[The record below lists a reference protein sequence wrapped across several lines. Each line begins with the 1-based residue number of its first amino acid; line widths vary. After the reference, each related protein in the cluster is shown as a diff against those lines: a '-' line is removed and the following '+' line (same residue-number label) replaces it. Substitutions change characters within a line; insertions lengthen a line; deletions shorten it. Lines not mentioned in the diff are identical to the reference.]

1 MLTPTCP
8 LNNVLVTIKNKF
20 YDTVEFASGIKL
32 YKDTGYHP
40 EESAML
46 EATVVSIPRAVQERM
61 DYAGMTLPMRPGDRI
76 LMRYDVVYSYID
88 QPDRDTPI
96 YKNVLLYKGEEFW
109 KVDIQKIF
117 GIILGGDVFMINGY
131 VLCDILYDDTRS
143 TRIILPGNAKV
154 PELFRPIPPAD
165 RLRVKH
171 IGLPLFGHPPL
182 SVAAGEDILAT
193 QGVAQRYEINDS
205 IFYIIKQ
212 SHILAGANG

>member
-20 YDTVEFASGIKL
+20 YDCIEFASGVKL

-46 EATVVSIPRAVQERM
+46 EAVVVSVPRAVQDRA
-61 DYAGMTLPMRPGDRI
+61 DYEGMTTPMKPGDRI

-96 YKNVLLYKGEEFW
+96 YKNVLLFRGEEFW
-109 KVDIQKIF
+109 KVDIQKVFAIV
-117 GIILGGDVFMINGY
+117 LGHDIFMINGY

-143 TRIILPGNAKV
+143 KRIILPGNAQV
-154 PELFRPIPPAD
+154 PELYNPVLPAD
-165 RLRVKH
+165 RLRIKH
-171 IGLPLFGHPPL
+171 IGFPLFGHL
-182 SVAAGEDILAT
+182 QLGVGVGDDILAM

-205 IFYIIKQ
+205 VFYILKQ
-212 SHILAGANG
+212 AHIIAGANG